1 MTPSYEVNEVFVVFA
16 VSWEEN
22 VVLLK
27 EVLTEDE
34 TEFTGWK
41 DRAISSVGFLK
52 SNCGGG
58 IGEVLKDLTAC
69 FPFEVLV
76 NFCEFSEWLELSD
89 GRFLETCKEAWLL
102 A

>member
-34 TEFTGWK
+34 MEFT
-41 DRAISSVGFLK
+41 A
-52 SNCGGG
+52 
-58 IGEVLKDLTAC
+58 
-69 FPFEVLV
+69 
-76 NFCEFSEWLELSD
+76 
-89 GRFLETCKEAWLL
+89 
-102 A
+102 